1 MPRSLPFLPASAVG
15 RVLYEL
21 LISHSH
27 TSRWYKAIDL
37 PRLGRESQHSLYSSR
52 TNSGVEV
59 HGSICLWTPSTR
71 KLRTHDGA
79 QVSVCLALS
88 VKFTAVPS
96 EVPLPAPRIYE

>member
-37 PRLGRESQHSLYSSR
+37 PRLGREK
-52 TNSGVEV
+52 
-59 HGSICLWTPSTR
+59 ICLTGVNTLSI
-71 KLRTHDGA
+71 LLEQI
-79 QVSVCLALS
+79 QV
-88 VKFTAVPS
+88 
-96 EVPLPAPRIYE
+96 